1 MIFLF
6 CSRNGCIH
14 LKNSFGTI
22 NRNSY
27 GNCKIRTKRNSW
39 LLQTVRA
46 KLNNLNNMGLS
57 MNR

>member
-27 GNCKIRTKRNSW
+27 GNCKIRTKREQLAVTDSKSK
-39 LLQTVRA
+39 A
-46 KLNNLNNMGLS
+46 
-57 MNR
+57 